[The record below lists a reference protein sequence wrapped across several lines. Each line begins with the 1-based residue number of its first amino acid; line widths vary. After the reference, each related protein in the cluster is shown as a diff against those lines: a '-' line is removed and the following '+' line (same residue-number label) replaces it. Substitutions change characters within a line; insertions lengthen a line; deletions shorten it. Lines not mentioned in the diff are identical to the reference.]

1 MKAKLLL
8 LPVAAVLLAAGI
20 YASAGLTNTG
30 TNDAYV
36 RADATWIAP
45 KIAGHVAEVLVHDH
59 QTVQPGQPLVRIDD
73 RDYRIAVQLA
83 EADVAAARA
92 AIENLQATLVRQQ
105 ASIEQAAAT
114 VRADAASLGFARAN
128 AGRYQQ
134 LSKLGAVPRE
144 EQEKA
149 SAELQQWIAVVDRD
163 RAAHV
168 AASKETSVIEA
179 QISQAKAALARAQAV
194 RDQAALQL
202 SYTDIRAPFAGTVG
216 ARSVTPGA
224 YVAPGSNLLA
234 VVPLAELY
242 VTANFRE
249 TEVAKIHAG
258 QPVSLSVD
266 ALAGVEL
273 LGHVQSLAPAT
284 GVTFSPLAPDNA
296 TGNFTKVV
304 QRVPVKI
311 VFEPDQP
318 ALEQLRV
325 GMSVRPTLL
334 SDER

>member
-8 LPVAAVLLAAGI
+8 LPVAAVLLAAGL
-20 YASAGLTNTG
+20 YASAGLSSTG
-30 TNDAYV
+30 THDAYV
-36 RADATWIAP
+36 RADSTWIAP
-45 KIAGHVAEVLVHDH
+45 KIAGHVAEVLVQDN
-59 QTVQPGQPLVRIDD
+59 QPVKPGQLLVRIDD
-73 RDYRIAVQLA
+73 SDYRIAVKLA

-114 VRADAASLGFARAN
+114 VRADTASLGFARAS
-128 AGRYQQ
+128 AKRYEQ

-149 SAELQQWIAVVDRD
+149 SAELQQWIAVRDRD
-163 RAAHV
+163 RAAYA
-168 AASKETSVIEA
+168 AASKETSVIDA
-179 QISQAKAALARAQAV
+179 QINQAKAALARAEAV

-224 YVAPGSNLLA
+224 YVAPGDNLLA
-234 VVPLAELY
+234 VVPLTELY

-273 LGHVQSLAPAT
+273 HGHVQSLAPAT
-284 GVTFSPLAPDNA
+284 GVTFSPIAPDNA

-318 ALEQLRV
+318 ALAQLRV
-325 GMSVRPTLL
+325 GMSVTPTLL
-334 SDER
+334 SDDH